1 MIISYVVLHYLTAN
15 DTIECVRS
23 LLNNVIPYSEDENH
37 IFSFSFEDDKRSFQ
51 LEDGEEGQ
59 IVMITSAL
67 CDDYEKGSD
76 GYCLMVDKRPSITPL
91 NVDMTRDVSIVENWY
106 ES

>member
-1 MIISYVVLHYLTAN
+1 MGCGPDEFSDRTWTA
-15 DTIECVRS
+15 
-23 LLNNVIPYSEDENH
+23 Y
-37 IFSFSFEDDKRSFQ
+37 F
-51 LEDGEEGQ
+51 EDGEEGQ